1 MVSTS
6 TRERLPGSGPAQ
18 MGRFPK
24 KFVKIHG
31 ILSFVSGGGVGK

>member
-6 TRERLPGSGPAQ
+6 TREGLPDLGPSE

-24 KFVKIHG
+24 KFAKIHG